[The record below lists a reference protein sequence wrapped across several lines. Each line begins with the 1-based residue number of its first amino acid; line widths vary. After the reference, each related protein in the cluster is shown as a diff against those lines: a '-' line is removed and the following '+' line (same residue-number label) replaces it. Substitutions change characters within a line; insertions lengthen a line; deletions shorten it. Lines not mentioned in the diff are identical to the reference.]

1 MCTMVHLSSC
11 LSLDLNF
18 ILHFLLS
25 CWMPV
30 LCVLFPNM
38 LVRYCSQVTTTISQ
52 SQAIS
57 KRTSQVIPEGIL
69 VILPL
74 CHGMWMSLE
83 KRSIFSILQFA
94 VLVTH
99 FGFSST
105 HMGFPLS
112 NEQMLV
118 TCVTILAVDF
128 TVFPRRYAKTETYGT
143 GLVGTSIITHFF
155 CFLSWT
161 KSLFVLLRA
170 LQFPLL
176 GVKLRHNNWAEGSPV
191 SF

>member
-105 HMGFPLS
+105 HMGFSLS